1 MKSPVKK
8 VSCHAGVRSLA
19 CVRNVPS
26 VELCAV
32 SHLLTIFALFGGGF
46 FPVSFPKSPWF
57 CQLYVGFTAAP
68 PGTEILGRALGC
80 TRAHLAQ
87 AVARFH
93 ILAKWRGP
101 G

>member
-1 MKSPVKK
+1 M
-8 VSCHAGVRSLA
+8 
-19 CVRNVPS
+19 RNVPS

-32 SHLLTIFALFGGGF
+32 SHLLTIFALFGGFF

-57 CQLYVGFTAAP
+57 YQLYVGFIAAP

-87 AVARFH
+87 AVAHFH
-93 ILAKWRGP
+93 ILARWWGP